1 MGRQAV
7 EHHGIGASH
16 IKKGLID
23 LVTLELLYPFLV
35 LCLLA
40 HGSPHIRVQDVGPF
54 SRFHDVFFDSN
65 GSTCQRGIFLGLF
78 QDLRIRVVPLGACTD
93 HVHPHLGAGI
103 HQGMGHVV
111 AITDKDKLAAFE
123 DFLVLHDGK

>member
-1 MGRQAV
+1 MEAPV
-7 EHHGIGASH
+7 SAASSWACFR
-16 IKKGLID
+16 
-23 LVTLELLYPFLV
+23 T
-35 LCLLA
+35 C
-40 HGSPHIRVQDVGPF
+40 GSGY
-54 SRFHDVFFDSN
+54 
-65 GSTCQRGIFLGLF
+65 T
-78 QDLRIRVVPLGACTD
+78 PLGACTD